1 MQQKIKTLT
10 QTGSNKIYDADAL
23 IRAAFAKLNAA
34 RQQQGISLCSAA
46 KHAGV
51 SVYLLKSLERKPGAH
66 CKVWL
71 LFALSEMYGIS
82 MSSLFKHD

>member
-1 MQQKIKTLT
+1 MRRKIKIQQAATR
-10 QTGSNKIYDADAL
+10 NDAHAL
-23 IRAAFAKLNAA
+23 IQAAFMKLKTA

-51 SVYLLKSLERKPGAH
+51 SVCLLKSLEKKPGAH
-66 CKVWL
+66 CKIWL

-82 MSSLFKHD
+82 MSSLFKPG